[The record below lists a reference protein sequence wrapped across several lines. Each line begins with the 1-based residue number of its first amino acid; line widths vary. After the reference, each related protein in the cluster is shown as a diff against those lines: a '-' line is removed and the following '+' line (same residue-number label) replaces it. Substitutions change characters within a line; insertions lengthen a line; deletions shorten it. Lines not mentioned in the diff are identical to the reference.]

1 MSKETRKKVPGMA
14 YVHSSFNN
22 TIITITND
30 SGDTLAWSSGGNA
43 GFKGSRRATGY
54 AAQQAA
60 EKVGQNARELGVTSV
75 DLFLKGIGK
84 GRYTAAKGLR
94 ASGLEIHSITDT
106 TPLAHNGCRP
116 PKKRRI

>member
-1 MSKETRKKVPGMA
+1 MSKERSKKVSGMA

-22 TIITITND
+22 TIITITNP
-30 SGDTLAWSSGGNA
+30 SGETLAWSSGGDA
-43 GFKGSRRATGY
+43 GFKGSRRSTGY

-60 EKVGQNARELGVTSV
+60 EKVGYAARELGVTSV

-94 ASGLEIHSITDT
+94 VSGIQIQSITDT